1 MTTLA
6 IVGAGPGLGA
16 ATARRFAAAGDFAV
30 ALVSRSR
37 AHVDALAAELVAAGV
52 PARGYVADVRDAAA
66 LESALHAAAEAQ
78 GVVEVLQYSPLP
90 HRDFLKPLAQTSR
103 ADLVA
108 AHEFAVLGPLA
119 AVGAVLPGMR
129 SLRRGTIVFVNGG
142 SAVRP
147 SAGVAGTSVAFAG
160 EAALARLW
168 HDGLAAEGIHV
179 AQLIVPG
186 AIVAGHP
193 RKDPAVL
200 AQRVWEMH
208 TDRAGFRHFA
218 DDLDA

>member
-1 MTTLA
+1 MTTVA

-16 ATARRFAAAGDFAV
+16 ATARRFAAEGFAV

-37 AHVDALAAELVAAGV
+37 EHVDALAAALADDGV
-52 PARGYVADVRDAAA
+52 RARGYVADVLDAAA
-66 LESALHAAAEAQ
+66 LRSALAAAAEAQ

-90 HRDFLKPLAQTSR
+90 HRDFLKPLAQTSQ
-103 ADLVA
+103 ADLA
-108 AHEFAVLGPLA
+108 AAYGFAVLGPHA

-129 SLRRGTIVFVNGG
+129 SLGRGTIVFVNGG

-147 SAGVAGTSVAFAG
+147 NPGVAGTSVAFAG
-160 EAALARLW
+160 EAALAQLLH
-168 HDGLAAEGIHV
+168 HDLAADGIHV

-200 AQRVWEMH
+200 ARRVWEMH
-208 TDRAGFRHFA
+208 TARAGFRHVA

>member
-1 MTTLA
+1 MTTVA

-16 ATARRFAAAGDFAV
+16 ATARRFAAEGFGV
-30 ALVSRSR
+30 ALVSRNR
-37 AHVDALAAELVAAGV
+37 EHVDALAATLADEGV
-52 PARGYVADVRDAAA
+52 RARGYVADVRDAAA
-66 LESALHAAAEAQ
+66 LGAALGAAGKAQ

-119 AVGAVLPGMR
+119 AVGAVVPGMR

-147 SAGVAGTSVAFAG
+147 SSAVAGTSVAFAG
-160 EAALARLW
+160 EAALAQLLH
-168 HDGLAAEGIHV
+168 HDLAADGIHV

-193 RKDPAVL
+193 RKDPGVL

-208 TDRAGFRHFA
+208 TGRAGFRHFA
-218 DDLDA
+218 DDLE

>member
-1 MTTLA
+1 MTTIA

-16 ATARRFAAAGDFAV
+16 ATARRFASAGFEV

-37 AHVDALAAELVAAGV
+37 ERIDALAAELVDAGV
-52 PARGYVADVRDAAA
+52 PARGYVADVRDADGLA
-66 LESALHAAAEAQ
+66 SALGAAADAQ
-78 GVVEVLQYSPLP
+78 GVVEVVQYSPLP
-90 HRDFLKPLAQTSR
+90 DRAFLKPLAVTSP

-108 AHEFAVLGPLA
+108 AYEFAVLGPVA
-119 AVGAVLPGMR
+119 MVGAVLPGMR
-129 SLRRGTIVFVNGG
+129 SLGRGTVVFVNGG

-147 SAGVAGTSVAFAG
+147 NPGVAGTSVAFAG
-160 EAALARLW
+160 EAAYAQLLH
-168 HDGLAAEGIHV
+168 HDLAADGIHV

-186 AIVAGHP
+186 SIVAGHP

-200 AQRVWEMH
+200 AERVWSMH
-208 TDRAGFRHFA
+208 ADRAGFRHYA

>member
-1 MTTLA
+1 
-6 IVGAGPGLGA
+6 
-16 ATARRFAAAGDFAV
+16 
-30 ALVSRSR
+30 
-37 AHVDALAAELVAAGV
+37 V
-52 PARGYVADVRDAAA
+52 PARGYVADVGDAEALTSALRAAA
-66 LESALHAAAEAQ
+66 GAQ
-78 GVVEVLQYSPLP
+78 GLVEVLQYSPLP
-90 HRDFLKPLAQTSR
+90 HRDFLKPLAATSP

-108 AHEFAVLGPLA
+108 AYEFAVLGPVA

-129 SLRRGTIVFVNGG
+129 SLGRGTVVFVNGG

-147 SAGVAGTSVAFAG
+147 NPSVAGTSVAFAG
-160 EAALARLW
+160 EAAYAQLL
-168 HDGLAAEGIHV
+168 HDDLAADGIHV

-186 AIVAGHP
+186 SIVAGHP

-200 AQRVWEMH
+200 AERVWGMH